1 MAATLPPVLR
11 PLTVPRDALRPPSAD
26 NPRLGVGMS
35 LLAHGALLAALTL
48 GVRWH
53 TEEPAAVE
61 AELWA
66 ATPQLAAPPRAA
78 EAEPDTPPSPPA
90 PQPPAAAPAPPP
102 APAAAEREAQ
112 IAVEQA
118 RKERLERER
127 REAEDQRAR
136 ALRQKAELERKQ
148 LAEKERQQQQQKA
161 EQALRQQQAKDK
173 AEKAEQAKREQ
184 AEAAR
189 KEKAAE
195 AQREKLRQDQMRRMT
210 ELLGG
215 SGNGPAGSTGT
226 AARSAG
232 PSATYAGRIKA
243 RIKPNI
249 VLTDEVAGNPTAEV
263 EVKLATDGTIVSRRI
278 VKPSGVKAWDEAV
291 LRAIDRTAALPRDT
305 DGHVEPSLI
314 ISFKPQE

>member
-1 MAATLPPVLR
+1 LAATLPPALR

-26 NPRLGVGMS
+26 NPRLGVAMS

-66 ATPQLAAPPRAA
+66 ATPQIAAPPRAA
-78 EAEPDTPPSPPA
+78 EAEVEPPPTPQAPTPPSP
-90 PQPPAAAPAPPP
+90 APAPPQ
-102 APAAAEREAQ
+102 ADAAAEREAQ

-118 RKERLERER
+118 RKERLEKER

-136 ALRQKAELERKQ
+136 AQRQKAELERKQ
-148 LAEKERQQQQQKA
+148 LAEKAQQQQLQKA
-161 EQALRQQQAKDK
+161 EQEAQKQKAKDK
-173 AEKAEQAKREQ
+173 ADKAEQLKREQ
-184 AEAAR
+184 AEAAK
-189 KEKAAE
+189 KEKAAD
-195 AQREKLRQDQMRRMT
+195 AQREKLRQDQMRRMN

-215 SGNGPAGSTGT
+215 GGNGATGSTGT

-249 VLTDEVAGNPTAEV
+249 VLTEEVAGNPTAEV
-263 EVKLATDGTIVSRRI
+263 EVKLAPDGSILSRRI

-291 LRAIDRTAALPRDT
+291 LRAIDRTAVLPRDT

-314 ISFKPQE
+314 ITFKPQE